1 MKFLMF
7 FVFATLIAAQCF
19 AVDCDYYRNEI
30 IKEFK
35 VKDNEARLELKDK
48 SDYDKM
54 KKIVQD
60 IPVSSESFDKY
71 RKSIA
76 KENPELS
83 AADGEADIYRS
94 TCLFS
99 EFKGIDPM
107 IQFVSKN
114 KKDKKLVKDL
124 ETFLKPRIAIVKSS
138 PIFTPMLIKGAYA
151 KELAGIKYGED
162 SELYK
167 DFGKIL
173 KDGKNQ
179 SHIFMSEFQNL
190 KIKDKNK
197 KFSDLTK
204 EEIKQ
209 ILPIMRKEEAASS
222 EYAKKLFELVSK
234 I

>member
-1 MKFLMF
+1 MF
-7 FVFATLIAAQCF
+7 FCFVTLIAAECF

-30 IKEFK
+30 IKEFE
-35 VKDNEARLELKDK
+35 VNSNEARIELKNK
-48 SDYDKM
+48 SDYEKM
-54 KKIVQD
+54 KNIVQK
-60 IPVSSESFDKY
+60 IPVSAESFDKY

-76 KENPELS
+76 NEKLEPL
-83 AADGEADIYRS
+83 ATDGAADIYKA

-114 KKDKKLVKDL
+114 KKDKKLVDDL
-124 ETFLKPRIAIVKSS
+124 ETFLKPRIEVIKSS
-138 PIFTPMLIKGAYA
+138 PIFIPMLIKGSYA
-151 KELAGIKYGED
+151 KKLTGIKYGED

-173 KDGKNQ
+173 KDGQNQ
-179 SHIFMSEFQNL
+179 SHIFLSEFQNL

-197 KFSDLTK
+197 KLSDLSQ
-204 EEIKQ
+204 EEIRQ
-209 ILPIMRKEEAASS
+209 VLPIMRKEEAASS
-222 EYAKKLFELVSK
+222 EYSKKLFELISK